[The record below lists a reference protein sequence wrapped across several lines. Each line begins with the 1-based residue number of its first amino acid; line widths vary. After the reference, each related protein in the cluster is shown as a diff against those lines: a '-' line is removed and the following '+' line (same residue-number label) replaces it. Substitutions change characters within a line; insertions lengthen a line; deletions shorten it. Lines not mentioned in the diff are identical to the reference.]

1 MKHLKNWKIF
11 ETIKVNS
18 APTIHEI
25 VKHQTTFQDREFN
38 PLLLSEELIEGTK
51 DYLYDLS
58 EDNCDIE
65 ITFKRTIPK
74 FKVKRNL
81 EVTDLLCINIKSQDG
96 WSAWRPQ
103 SIKRH
108 YINNKILE
116 DTSYEIQSF
125 VSDYGLEIG
134 ICSSYLPFESVKEF
148 FKYRNT
154 EDHLIEV
161 TIILFKSETPT

>member
-1 MKHLKNWKIF
+1 MRHIKNWKIF
-11 ETIKVNS
+11 ESIKVNS

-65 ITFKRTIPK
+65 ILFKRTIPK
-74 FKVKRNL
+74 FKVNRNL
-81 EVTDLLCINIKSQDG
+81 GVTDLLGINIKSQDG
-96 WSAWRPQ
+96 WSASRSQ
-103 SIKRH
+103 STKRH
-108 YINNKILE
+108 YINKNILE

-125 VSDYGLEIG
+125 VRDYGLEIG
-134 ICSSYLPFESVKEF
+134 ICLTYLPFESIEEF
-148 FKYRNT
+148 FKDRKT
-154 EDHLIEV
+154 EDDLIEV
-161 TIILFKSETPT
+161 TIILFKKETPT